1 MGLQS
6 VHTAPLPAGEG
17 RGRGF
22 PGVGLSSFFPIMN
35 TSAFKIQPYTK
46 KELALLY
53 FPTSDP
59 HTAVNRLMSWVNRCK
74 PLHTALLDQ
83 GYQKTAKWL
92 SPREVRLI
100 TEHLGEP

>member
-1 MGLQS
+1 
-6 VHTAPLPAGEG
+6 
-17 RGRGF
+17 
-22 PGVGLSSFFPIMN
+22 MN

-92 SPREVRLI
+92 SLREVRLI